1 MVWLSY
7 YCRPAVELK
16 QKTHRRSAVGF
27 VKSLERIKTQLPR
40 SQAAARS

>member
-7 YCRPAVELK
+7 YCHPAVRLK

-27 VKSLERIKTQLPR
+27 VKFSERIKTPLPR
-40 SQAAARS
+40 GQAAARS

>member
-7 YCRPAVELK
+7 YCRPAMELK

-27 VKSLERIKTQLPR
+27 VKNLERIKTRLPR
-40 SQAAARS
+40 WSAARS

>member
-1 MVWLSY
+1 MIWLSY

-27 VKSLERIKTQLPR
+27 VKSLKRIKTRLPR
-40 SQAAARS
+40 WSAARS